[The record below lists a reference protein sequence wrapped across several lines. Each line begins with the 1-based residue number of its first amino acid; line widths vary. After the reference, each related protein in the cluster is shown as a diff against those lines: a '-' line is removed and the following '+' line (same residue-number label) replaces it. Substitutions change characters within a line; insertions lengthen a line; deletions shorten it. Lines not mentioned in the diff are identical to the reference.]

1 MQQTLHISPER
12 HPHFLPQ
19 TPIPQAATL
28 KNSFSHSP
36 RGFQAQDALSVGVGL
51 CADEVELQG
60 KKRTVEE
67 LEDLLRWSTHSR

>member
-51 CADEVELQG
+51 CADEV
-60 KKRTVEE
+60 
-67 LEDLLRWSTHSR
+67 